1 MGTQE
6 EEMSEKT
13 KSIRRWTE
21 VPNPDIKYHTTIAS
35 DGLIHNLHLIGRL
48 KGISDT
54 PSRIIT
60 VMGDVGPCE
69 TCILQPNCS
78 EMCDAKETALVYDM
92 MTRRERT

>member
-13 KSIRRWTE
+13 RSTRRWTG
-21 VPNPDIKYHTTIAS
+21 VPEPRIKYHTTIVS
-35 DGLIHNLHLIGRL
+35 DGFISNMHTAGRL
-48 KGISDT
+48 KNISDE
-54 PSRIIT
+54 PSKVVT
-60 VMGDVGPCE
+60 VMGNIGPCE